1 MRRLALFALC
11 LTVSGCASC
20 YEPTVDMTGV
30 NPDVYHDDLA
40 ACRTKTNPGY
50 TGLGFAGGPMFADA
64 VIVASLGVAGAAVI
78 APAASLYGGLA
89 MNPGLSESYGAIS
102 GAVVG
107 GAAGA
112 ATGATPGKAP
122 STTPP
127 PADPQAAIDR
137 CLTDYGYKLRAPS
150 S

>member
-40 ACRTKTNPGY
+40 AARTKTTPVY

-107 GAAGA
+107 GAA
-112 ATGATPGKAP
+112 TGATPGKAP
-122 STTPP
+122 STPPP

>member
-1 MRRLALFALC
+1 MRRPILFALC
-11 LTVSGCASC
+11 FTAYGCASC
-20 YEPTVDMTGV
+20 YEPSVDMTGV

-50 TGLGFAGGPMFADA
+50 TGPGFAGGPMFADA
-64 VIVASLGVAGAAVI
+64 VIIASLGVAGAAVI

-107 GAAGA
+107 STAGAVTGAA
-112 ATGATPGKAP
+112 PGKAP

-127 PADPQAAIDR
+127 PADPQAAIDH
-137 CLTDYGYKLRAPS
+137 CMTDYGYKLRAS
-150 S
+150 SS